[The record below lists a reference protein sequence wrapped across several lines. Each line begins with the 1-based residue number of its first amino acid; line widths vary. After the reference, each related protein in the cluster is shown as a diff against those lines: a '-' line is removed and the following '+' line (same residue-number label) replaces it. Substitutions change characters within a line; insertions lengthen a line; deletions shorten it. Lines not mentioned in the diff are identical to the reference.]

1 MLLYRAIKGNGMI
14 KKIYARNVLLALLLG
29 ASSLMA
35 AQKAELNEKY
45 QHHVVVQIDSK
56 NPQIRKMSLNNV
68 DALIN
73 YFGKE
78 NIEVEVVIYG
88 NKTGIDMAFEG
99 SLLSERIKKMSQR
112 PNVRFSAC
120 GNSQKKYEKR
130 TGKKAHFMKEVTIVT
145 AGVGR
150 IIELQ
155 EEGYTYLHP

>member
-1 MLLYRAIKGNGMI
+1 MRRNVLT
-14 KKIYARNVLLALLLG
+14 RNVLLALVFG
-29 ASSLMA
+29 VSGLMA
-35 AQKAELNEKY
+35 DQKSNLNEKY
-45 QHHVVVQIDSK
+45 LHHVVVQIDSK
-56 NPQIRKMSLNNV
+56 DPQVRKMSLNNV
-68 DALIN
+68 NALIN

-99 SLLSERIKKMSQR
+99 SKLSERIKKMAQR

-130 TGKKAHFMKEVTIVT
+130 TGKKAHFLKEVTIVQ

>member
-1 MLLYRAIKGNGMI
+1 MIQKSLARVFLLTLVLGMGT
-14 KKIYARNVLLALLLG
+14 LF
-29 ASSLMA
+29 A
-35 AQKAELNEKY
+35 AQKSDLDKKY

-56 NPQIRKMSLNNV
+56 DPQVRKMSLNNV
-68 DALIN
+68 DALLN
-73 YFGKE
+73 YFGPSNVE
-78 NIEVEVVIYG
+78 IEVVIYG

-99 SLLSERIKKMSQR
+99 SALSERIRKMSQR

-130 TGKKAHFMKEVTIVT
+130 MGKKVHFMKEITIVQ

-155 EEGYTYLHP
+155 EQGYTYLHP